1 MKRLITYVLLSAYA
15 TLGIAS
21 EPSKLSNDKYS
32 QVVIEKVKNKG
43 DIKFNFKVK
52 IAEGI
57 KYNWD
62 GPWKFKF
69 KGEGVTEKTMGTS
82 DFDKTLG
89 GYAVTVPA
97 DSKSLEYRLT
107 AFVCTK
113 DKTRCFR
120 EVHKETITL

>member
-1 MKRLITYVLLSAYA
+1 MRRLLTCLMLTSYA
-15 TLGIAS
+15 TFGISS

-32 QVVIEKVKNKG
+32 QVVVEKVKGKT
-43 DIKFNFKVK
+43 DLKINFKVK
-52 IAEGI
+52 IADGI
-57 KYNWD
+57 KYNWE
-62 GPWKFKF
+62 GPWKLKF
-69 KGEGVTEKTMGTS
+69 KGEGIAEKTMGTS
-82 DFDKTLG
+82 DFDKSLG

-97 DSKSLEYRLT
+97 NSKSLEYRLT